1 MLTSALVALA
11 LSAPGPRPFTVD
23 DLVALPRVGAPD
35 LSRDGV
41 LVAFTVGRISTAIA
55 LAAVGDERMCAAA
68 ANHGGRVLAFPT
80 KELGLEAE
88 ECESVLRCCAR
99 VARRAHRPRGDGD
112 REGALTTRNRLPSD
126 PALP

>member
-55 LAAVGDERMCAAA
+55 LAALGGERMCGATASY
-68 ANHGGRVLAFPT
+68 GGRVLVFPDEGHWVS
-80 KELGLEAE
+80 KPKN
-88 ECESVLRCCAR
+88 AR
-99 VARRAHRPRGDGD
+99 VFYDVVLGWLDEHIGPAAKVTARAR
-112 REGALTTRNRLPSD
+112 
-126 PALP
+126 